1 MTVAAISL
9 IKRGLWWGGTIAL
22 AATTHLAP
30 AQPVG
35 MASDPERPANGVA
48 YTLPEWFKPSFLDFR
63 QDVAEARKQGR
74 QVMVFLHLDNCP
86 WCARMLE
93 ENFVRGDNH
102 DTLRKHFDVI
112 AVNVR
117 GSLEAMWTDGTAY
130 TERTLARHLGVVG
143 TPTIVILGDDG
154 RKVVQLNGYQ
164 DARTFRSALDLA
176 RRKR

>member
-1 MTVAAISL
+1 MIRYGVQWCAAIVM
-9 IKRGLWWGGTIAL
+9 T
-22 AATTHLAP
+22 AATLSAV
-30 AQPVG
+30 AQPEG
-35 MASDPERPANGVA
+35 TASDPERPAKGVA
-48 YTLPEWFKPSFLDFR
+48 YALPQWFKPSFLDFR

-93 ENFVRGDNH
+93 DNFVRGDSH
-102 DTLRKHFDVI
+102 DLMRRHFDVI

-117 GSLEAMWTDGTAY
+117 GSLEVRWTDGATY
-130 TERTLARHLGVVG
+130 TERALARHLAVVG

-154 RKVVQLNGYQ
+154 RKAAQLNGYQ
-164 DARTFRSALDLA
+164 DPGTFRIALEHA

>member
-1 MTVAAISL
+1 VIPCGFRSGAA
-9 IKRGLWWGGTIAL
+9 IAL
-22 AATTHLAP
+22 AGAWLLAA
-30 AQPVG
+30 AQPAG
-35 MASDPERPANGVA
+35 QASDPERPVKGVA
-48 YTLPEWFKPSFLDFR
+48 YTLPQWFKPSFLDFR
-63 QDVAEARKQGR
+63 QDVAEARKHGR

-102 DTLRKHFDVI
+102 DLMRRHFDVI

-117 GSLEAMWTDGTAY
+117 GSLEATWTDGAAY

-154 RKVVQLNGYQ
+154 RKVAQLNGYQ
-164 DARTFRSALDLA
+164 DPGTFRSALEHA

>member
-1 MTVAAISL
+1 MAVLVIR
-9 IKRGLWWGGTIAL
+9 RGLHWCAAIAL
-22 AATTHLAP
+22 AAATLSAV
-30 AQPVG
+30 AQTAG
-35 MASDPERPANGVA
+35 QASDPERPAKGVA
-48 YTLPEWFKPSFLDFR
+48 YTLPQWFKPSFLDFR

-102 DTLRKHFDVI
+102 DLIRRNFDVI

-117 GSLEAMWTDGTAY
+117 GSLEATWTDGTAH

-154 RKVVQLNGYQ
+154 SRVAQLNGYQ
-164 DARTFRSALDLA
+164 DPRTFRGALEQA
-176 RRKR
+176 RRRRS